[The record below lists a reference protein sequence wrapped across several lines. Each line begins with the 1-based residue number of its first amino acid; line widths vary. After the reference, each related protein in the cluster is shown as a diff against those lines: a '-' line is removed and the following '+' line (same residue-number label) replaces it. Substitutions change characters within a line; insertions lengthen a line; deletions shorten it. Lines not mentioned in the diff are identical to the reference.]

1 MIHQKTYDY
10 VIVTKAPAG
19 HKLID
24 LISQLMLL
32 MAAAA
37 FIYEGTKNLT
47 DSFLA
52 DIISLAS
59 LYFLAAAIII
69 YWLIYC
75 FIRNR
80 NGYDVLYRFALL
92 IAACGWYLNK
102 QQWFYMSISYL
113 IASILER
120 PLKVTPEVAFD
131 TEELV
136 FNTVPKRKYM
146 WNDVSNVVLKEGI
159 LTIDLKNNK
168 LIQKEIDADISEA
181 DEQDFNDFCRHQLKK
196 AV

>member
-1 MIHQKTYDY
+1 MMHQKTYDY

-24 LISQLMLL
+24 LISHLMLL

-37 FIYEGTKNLT
+37 FIYEGTKNLS

-52 DIISLAS
+52 DIISLSS

-75 FIRNR
+75 FMKKR
-80 NGYDVLYRFALL
+80 NGYDVLYRFALF

-113 IASILER
+113 IASVLEK

-131 TEELV
+131 VEELV
-136 FNTVPKRKYM
+136 FNTVPKRKYL
-146 WNDVSNVVLKEGI
+146 WNEVSNVVLKEGI

-181 DEQDFNDFCRHQLKK
+181 DEQDFNDFCKHQLKN

>member
-1 MIHQKTYDY
+1 MHQKTYDY
-10 VIVTKAPAG
+10 VIVTKEPAG

-59 LYFLAAAIII
+59 LYFLAAGIII

-75 FIRNR
+75 FIRKR
-80 NGYDVLYRFALL
+80 NGYDVLYRFALF

-113 IASILER
+113 IASVLEK

-131 TEELV
+131 TEEIV
-136 FNTVPKRKYM
+136 FNTVPKKKIQWDLVY
-146 WNDVSNVVLKEGI
+146 NVVLKEGI

>member
-1 MIHQKTYDY
+1 MMHQKTYDY
-10 VIVTKAPAG
+10 VIVTKEPAG

-59 LYFLAAAIII
+59 LYFLAAGIII

-75 FIRNR
+75 FIRKR
-80 NGYDVLYRFALL
+80 NGYDVLYRFALF

-113 IASILER
+113 IASVLEK

-131 TEELV
+131 TEEIV
-136 FNTVPKRKYM
+136 FNTVPKKKIQWDLVY
-146 WNDVSNVVLKEGI
+146 NVVLKEGI

>member
-75 FIRNR
+75 FIRKR
-80 NGYDVLYRFALL
+80 NGYDVLYRFALF

-113 IASILER
+113 IASVLEK

-131 TEELV
+131 TEEIV
-136 FNTVPKRKYM
+136 FNTVPKKKIQWDLVY
-146 WNDVSNVVLKEGI
+146 NVVLKEGI

>member
-75 FIRNR
+75 FIRKR
-80 NGYDVLYRFALL
+80 NGYDVLYRFALF

>member
-1 MIHQKTYDY
+1 MHQKTYDY
-10 VIVTKAPAG
+10 VIVTKEPAG

-59 LYFLAAAIII
+59 LYFLAAGIII

-75 FIRNR
+75 FIRKR

>member
-1 MIHQKTYDY
+1 MNQKTYDY
-10 VIVTKAPAG
+10 VIVTKEPAG

-59 LYFLAAAIII
+59 LYFLAASIII

-75 FIRNR
+75 FIRKR
-80 NGYDVLYRFALL
+80 NGYEVLYRFALF

-113 IASILER
+113 IASVLEK
-120 PLKVTPEVAFD
+120 PLKVTPEIAFD

-136 FNTVPKRKYM
+136 FNTVPKKKYL
-146 WNDVSNVVLKEGI
+146 WDQVGNVVLKEGI

>member
-1 MIHQKTYDY
+1 MMHQKTYDY

-24 LISQLMLL
+24 LISHLMLL

-37 FIYEGTKNLT
+37 FIYEGTKNLS

-52 DIISLAS
+52 DIISLSS

-75 FIRNR
+75 FTRKR
-80 NGYDVLYRFALL
+80 NGYDPLYRFALF

-113 IASILER
+113 IASVLEK

-131 TEELV
+131 VEELV
-136 FNTVPKRKYM
+136 FNTVPKRKYL
-146 WNDVSNVVLKEGI
+146 WNEVSNVVLKEGI

-181 DEQDFNDFCRHQLKK
+181 DEQDFNDFCKHQLKN

>member
-19 HKLID
+19 YKLID

-37 FIYEGTKNLT
+37 FIYEGAKNLT

-75 FIRNR
+75 FIRKR
-80 NGYDVLYRFALL
+80 NGYDVFYRFALF

-113 IASILER
+113 IASVLER

-136 FNTVPKRKYM
+136 FNTVPKKKYL
-146 WNDVSNVVLKEGI
+146 WDQVANVVLKEGI

>member
-75 FIRNR
+75 FIRKR

>member
-1 MIHQKTYDY
+1 MSIQKTYDY
-10 VIVTKAPAG
+10 VIVTKASAG

-37 FIYEGTKNLT
+37 FIYEGTKNLS
-47 DSFLA
+47 DSLLS
-52 DIISLAS
+52 DIVSLAS
-59 LYFLAAAIII
+59 LYFLAAAIIV

-75 FIRNR
+75 FIRKR
-80 NGYDVLYRFALL
+80 NGYDTLYRFALF

-113 IASILER
+113 IASLLEK

-131 TEELV
+131 VEEIV
-136 FNTVPKRKYM
+136 FNTVPKRKYS
-146 WNDVSNVVLKEGI
+146 WNEVANVVLKEAI

-181 DEQDFNDFCRHQLKK
+181 DEQDFNDFCKHQLKN